1 VNGDP
6 NWFEGYFEHEWLDEI
21 AVHISDER
29 TQKEVDFVVEK
40 LELEPPA
47 RILDLASGHGR
58 HSIELARR
66 GFDVTGF
73 DLSPRSLELA
83 LAAAE
88 KAGVEL
94 ELVQGDMR
102 ELPYVE
108 EFDAVVNLF
117 TAFGYFDHEDENQHV
132 LVHVERALV
141 PGGRFL
147 IDTIN
152 LLGLARRFN
161 AKTWEEREGGAVM
174 LALHEFD
181 FVKGRN
187 NATWTFLHP
196 DGKRTELRHSLRT
209 YAPHELVSM
218 LTSAGLEPVGTWG
231 DFEGAELGFETWR
244 LIVRA
249 DKPK

>member
-1 VNGDP
+1 MSVDP
-6 NWFEGYFEHEWLDEI
+6 GWFEGYFEREWLDEI
-21 AVHISDER
+21 ALHISDER
-29 TQKEVDFVVEK
+29 TQKEVDFILDK

-47 RILDLASGHGR
+47 RILDLACGHGR

-66 GFDVTGF
+66 GFDVTGY

-83 LAAAE
+83 QAAAE
-88 KAGVEL
+88 QAGVGL
-94 ELVQGDMR
+94 KLVQGDMR
-102 ELPYVE
+102 HLPYVE
-108 EFDAVVNLF
+108 QFDAVVNLF
-117 TAFGYFDHEDENQHV
+117 TAFGYFEQEEENEHV
-132 LVHVERALV
+132 LGHVERALV

-152 LLGLARRFN
+152 LLGLARRF
-161 AKTWEEREGGAVM
+161 TPRIWEEREGGAVM

-181 FVKGRN
+181 FLKGRN

-196 DGKRTELRHSLRT
+196 DGTRTELRHSLRT

-218 LTSAGLEPVGTWG
+218 LTRAGLEAVGLWG
-231 DFEGAELGFETWR
+231 DFEGAELGFDSWR

-249 DKPK
+249 DKPR